1 MGSGG
6 SIAGVWETILQALY
20 LFLPAYA
27 ATMAPVLA
35 KRFGLLP
42 SLAWPLDRG
51 VVFREHALLGP
62 HKTFRGIVVGIL
74 AAIGVAALQQMGNQ
88 RSSFLFSLS
97 SEPQW
102 LYAPVL
108 WGGALGAGALLGD
121 LVKSFIKRRFGIPP
135 GQRWF
140 PWDQLDQAIGGLLV
154 GSLLTPFS
162 WITILII
169 LLATPLLS
177 LAVNIGG
184 YVFSL
189 KEAW

>member
-1 MGSGG
+1 MW
-6 SIAGVWETILQALY
+6 VHILQALY

-35 KRFGLLP
+35 KRFNLLP
-42 SLAWPLDRG
+42 SLAWPIDRG
-51 VVFREHALLGP
+51 SLFRDQPLLGP
-62 HKTFRGIVVGIL
+62 HKTFRGIVVGLL
-74 AAIGVAALQQMGNQ
+74 AAIGVAALQQAVSQ
-88 RSSFLFSLS
+88 RSSFFFSLS
-97 SEPQW
+97 TEPQW
-102 LYAPVL
+102 LSSPLL
-108 WGGALGAGALLGD
+108 WGSALGGGALLGD

-140 PWDQLDQAIGGLLV
+140 PWDQLDQAIGGVLV
-154 GSLLTPFS
+154 GSLLYPFP

-177 LAVNIGG
+177 LIINISG
-184 YVFSL
+184 YVLSL